1 MPLIVESHDSLPYI
15 DAPPSPTSLAAASSL
30 VAAELSPST
39 TSTPHPSLPATYT
52 PSYPPGMDAEH
63 ARLAA
68 GAPKEPGTGV
78 DLSRYEALDAPA
90 DGSDLAAW
98 RAALRAA
105 YTSSA
110 HLSTRLTNLSL
121 LEKFGKNAWLVSN
134 AQLEAELRAV
144 EAELAAAKADV
155 EAVEAARRDA
165 QARVKG
171 EVEILG
177 ATWREGVARVVRT
190 EAAVEGLRREMLE
203 RRRSM
208 AAGGTALS

>member
-1 MPLIVESHDSLPYI
+1 MPLIIESHDSLPYI
-15 DAPPSPTSLAAASSL
+15 DVPPSPTSLAAASSL
-30 VAAELSPST
+30 VAAELSPSEP
-39 TSTPHPSLPATYT
+39 STPHPSLPAAYS

-78 DLSRYEALDAPA
+78 DLARYEALDAPA
-90 DGSDLAAW
+90 DGSDIAAW
-98 RAALRAA
+98 RAALQAA

-134 AQLEAELRAV
+134 AQLEAELRAI
-144 EAELAAAKADV
+144 EAELAAAKAEV
-155 EAVEAARRDA
+155 EAVEAARRDS

-171 EVEILG
+171 EVDILG
-177 ATWREGVARVVRT
+177 VTWREGVARVVRT
-190 EAAVEGLRREMLE
+190 EAAVEGLRREVLE

-208 AAGGTALS
+208 ATSGTALS